1 MDLSPKGFSTAS
13 KDGPLPN
20 PAARQQ
26 QFIGQA
32 SRIIRR
38 QEHRNRRN
46 IVGLSSRPQKRNRL
60 RELLQITPDN
70 ACAMRTFRLDHAR
83 FDRVHLNFLRR
94 QFFRKHVRHRI
105 DRTLACG
112 IHARSRPVARGYAEP
127 TLMMLPPSE
136 PKYFSAPASSNSAP
150 GAWMYGKAWH
160 TDASLTLDN
169 WPPLPMQSMRS
180 VGFWPIGCRHPRNN
194 RRYNHALNE
203 HKPLDS

>member
-136 PKYFSAPASSNSAP
+136 PKYFSAPGELKFSP
-150 GAWMYGKAWH
+150 
-160 TDASLTLDN
+160 
-169 WPPLPMQSMRS
+169 RS
-180 VGFWPIGCRHPRNN
+180 VDVWKGMAHGCQSHIGQLAASTNAIDEIGRFLADRLQ
-194 RRYNHALNE
+194 ASASA
-203 HKPLDS
+203 K